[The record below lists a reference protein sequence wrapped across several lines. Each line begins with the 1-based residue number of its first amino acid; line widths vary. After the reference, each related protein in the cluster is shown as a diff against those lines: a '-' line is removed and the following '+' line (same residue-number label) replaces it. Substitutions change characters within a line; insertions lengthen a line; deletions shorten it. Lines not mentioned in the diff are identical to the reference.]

1 MIYIYNKLLNKLKT
15 KKMMIRKLYLF
26 VMLALICAASGY
38 AQSWEGLGTEEE
50 PYLITSVEQ
59 FREYIDISNAKTE
72 DFANVHFR
80 LTADLDLAEWCAAN
94 GGWTGLTSG
103 SSSAFKSH
111 FHGGGHVV
119 KNLYMR
125 VSLGGL
131 FGAMRSGSVDSLI
144 IADADI
150 VGGLSGIIGYIYSSS
165 AEVNISNCYATAKGY
180 VIGSPARPILPLSFT
195 SMAGAGT
202 FTNCYVITPDGLLN
216 TSGDLKSVA
225 SYAEKLYE
233 PPVAERQAEAH
244 YPDFDIQPSY
254 SAEKVWNIWEGKS
267 YPYFQYQSAPA
278 VITAAGLS
286 AVSGEY
292 RTDDGATTDSLVVSV
307 NGVRSGTATLQADGR
322 WEYVYPAPVAE
333 GDTVQAVV
341 HQAGRILSYPV
352 AAFAGSATGISA
364 VKAVKQAAA
373 SDPVV
378 ESGYYTVSGAK
389 VSRPVAAGVYIRRD
403 LHRSGAVSVTK
414 IRY

>member
-1 MIYIYNKLLNKLKT
+1 
-15 KKMMIRKLYLF
+15 MMMRKLYLF
-26 VMLALICAASGY
+26 AMLAVCSVSGY
-38 AQSWEGLGTEEE
+38 AQTWDGLGTEEE

-94 GGWTGLTSG
+94 GAWTGLASG
-103 SSSAFKSH
+103 SGSAFKSH

-125 VSLGGL
+125 GNYSGL
-131 FGAMRSGSVDSLI
+131 FGAMRSGSVNSLI

-150 VGGLSGIIGYIYSSS
+150 VGGGSGIIGYIWNSG

-180 VIGSPARPILPLSFT
+180 GTASGAGGTVRILQLSFT
-195 SMAGAGT
+195 NNAGAGT

-216 TSGDLKSVA
+216 TNGTLKSVA
-225 SYAEKLYE
+225 SYAERLYE
-233 PPVAERQAEAH
+233 PPVAGRQAEAH

-267 YPYFQYQSAPA
+267 YPYFRYQSAPA

-292 RTDDGATTDSLVVSV
+292 RTDDGAATDSLVVSV
-307 NGVRSGTATLQADGR
+307 NGVRSGTAALQADGR

-352 AAFAGSATGISA
+352 AAFAGSATGISS
-364 VKAVKQAAA
+364 VKAVERATAH
-373 SDPVV
+373 DPVV
-378 ESGYYTVSGAK
+378 ESSYYTVSGAK

>member
-1 MIYIYNKLLNKLKT
+1 MIQ
-15 KKMMIRKLYLF
+15 KLYLF
-26 VMLALICAASGY
+26 VILAVCAASGY
-38 AQSWEGLGTEEE
+38 AQSWEGAGTEEE

-94 GGWTGLTSG
+94 GAWTGLASG
-103 SSSAFKSH
+103 SGSAFKSH

-125 VSLGGL
+125 GIYSGL
-131 FGAMRSGSVDSLI
+131 FGAMRSGSIDSLI

-150 VGGLSGIIGYIYSSS
+150 VGGASGIIGFIGTANY
-165 AEVNISNCYATAKGY
+165 EVNISNCYATAKGY
-180 VIGSPARPILPLSFT
+180 GTATGAGETVKILPLSFT
-195 SMAGAGT
+195 NNAGAGT
-202 FTNCYVITPDGLLN
+202 FTNCYIITPDGAFN
-216 TSGDLKSVA
+216 TAGALKSVA
-225 SYAEKLYE
+225 SYAERLYE

-244 YPDFDIQPSY
+244 YLAKDFDIQPSY

-267 YPYFQYQSAPA
+267 YPYFRYQSAPA

-292 RTDDGATTDSLVVSV
+292 RADDVAETDSIVISV
-307 NGVRSGTATLQADGR
+307 NGVRSGTAILYSGGGCCDPSENGT
-322 WEYVYPAPVAE
+322 WEYSWPAPVAE

-352 AAFAGSATGISA
+352 VAFVGSATGISP
-364 VKAVKQAAA
+364 VKDNETGAAF
-373 SDPVV
+373 DPVV

-389 VSRPVAAGVYIRRD
+389 VSRPLAAGVYIRRD

-414 IRY
+414 ILY

>member
-1 MIYIYNKLLNKLKT
+1 
-15 KKMMIRKLYLF
+15 
-26 VMLALICAASGY
+26 MLALICAASGY
-38 AQSWEGLGTEEE
+38 AQSWEGSGTEED
-50 PYLITSVEQ
+50 PFLIGSVEQ
-59 FREYIDISNAKTE
+59 FREYIDGANNDKI
-72 DFANVHFR
+72 DFGNVHFR

-94 GGWTGLTSG
+94 GSWTGLDSG
-103 SSSAFKSH
+103 SKSMSDSPFKSH

-125 VSLGGL
+125 GNCSGL
-131 FGAMRSGSVDSLI
+131 FGVMKRGSVDSLI

-150 VGGLSGIIGYIYSSS
+150 VGGLSGIIGYIWNSS

-180 VIGSPARPILPLSFT
+180 VTGSPTKPILPLSFT
-195 SMAGAGT
+195 NNAGAGT
-202 FTNCYVITPDGLLN
+202 FTNCYVITPDGVFN

-233 PPVAERQAEAH
+233 PPVAEKQAEA
-244 YPDFDIQPSY
+244 YYSDFDIQPFY
-254 SAEKVWNIWEGKS
+254 SPAKVWNIWEGKS

-278 VITAAGLS
+278 VITAAGVT
-286 AVSGEY
+286 AVAGEY
-292 RTDDGATTDSLVVSV
+292 RADDGAETDSIVISV
-307 NGVRSGTATLQADGR
+307 NGVRSGTAILYSGGGCCDPSENGT
-322 WEYVYPAPVAE
+322 WEYSWPAPVAE

-352 AAFAGSATGISA
+352 TAFAGSATGISSI
-364 VKAVKQAAA
+364 KAVKQATA

-378 ESGYYTVSGAK
+378 ESSYYTVSGAK
-389 VSRPVAAGVYIRRD
+389 VIRPLAAGVYIRRD

>member
-1 MIYIYNKLLNKLKT
+1 
-15 KKMMIRKLYLF
+15 MIRKLYLF
-26 VMLALICAASGY
+26 AMLAVCSVSGY
-38 AQSWEGLGTEEE
+38 TQSWEGSGTEED
-50 PYLITSVEQ
+50 PFLIGSVEQ
-59 FREYIDISNAKTE
+59 FREYIDGANNDKI
-72 DFANVHFR
+72 DFGNVHFR

-94 GGWTGLTSG
+94 GSWIGLDSG
-103 SSSAFKSH
+103 SKSMSDSPFKSH

-125 VSLGGL
+125 GAYSGL
-131 FGAMRSGSVDSLI
+131 FGVMKRGSVDSLI

-150 VGGLSGIIGYIYSSS
+150 VGGLSGIIGYIYSSG

-195 SMAGAGT
+195 NMAGAGT
-202 FTNCYVITPDGLLN
+202 FTNCYVITPDGLLSTN
-216 TSGDLKSVA
+216 GTLKSVA

-244 YPDFDIQPSY
+244 YLAKDFDIQPSY

-267 YPYFQYQSAPA
+267 YPYFRYQSAPA

-292 RTDDGATTDSLVVSV
+292 RADDVAETDSIVISV
-307 NGVRSGTATLQADGR
+307 NGVRSGTAILYSGGGCCDPSENGT
-322 WEYVYPAPVAE
+322 WEYSWPAPVAE

-352 AAFAGSATGISA
+352 VAFVGSATGISP
-364 VKAVKQAAA
+364 VKDNETGAAF
-373 SDPVV
+373 DPVV

-389 VSRPVAAGVYIRRD
+389 VSRPLAAGVYIRRD

-414 IRY
+414 ILY